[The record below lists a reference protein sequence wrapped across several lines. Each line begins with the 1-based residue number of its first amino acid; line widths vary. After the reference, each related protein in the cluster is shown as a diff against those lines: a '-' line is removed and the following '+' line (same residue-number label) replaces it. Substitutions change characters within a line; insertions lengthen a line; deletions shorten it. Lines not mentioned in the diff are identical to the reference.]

1 MFNRLELLIGKDFL
15 DKIKSKRILI
25 IGLGGVGSYALET
38 LIRSGVSDVIIIDGD
53 KIDESNLNRQ
63 LMSLKSN
70 IGKNKTDIWEDRIK
84 DINPNV
90 KVLKYNLFIDKNN
103 IDMLFEN
110 KIDYVIDCCDTIET
124 KFYLIKYCLLNNIKF
139 ISSMGMA
146 NKMDI
151 YKIKQTDLSKTSYD
165 PVAKKLRYLV
175 KKNNIKGKIPVVS
188 SIESPKK
195 CKNLGSISTVVAK
208 AGICITDYIIKD
220 IIGDV

>member
-70 IGKNKTDIWEDRIK
+70 IGKNKTDVWEERIK
-84 DINPNV
+84 DINPDV

-165 PVAKKLRYLV
+165 PVAKKLRYLI

-195 CKNLGSISTVVAK
+195 CKNLGSISTVVAD

-220 IIGDV
+220 IIGEV